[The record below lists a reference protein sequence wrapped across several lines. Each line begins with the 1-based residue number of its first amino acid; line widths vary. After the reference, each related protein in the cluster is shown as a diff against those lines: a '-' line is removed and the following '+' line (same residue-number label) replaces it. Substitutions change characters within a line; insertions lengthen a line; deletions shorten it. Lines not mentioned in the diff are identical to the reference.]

1 MQNPDDEA
9 ASLRG
14 DIEAARQ
21 ALAKA
26 RDEQAHLIALE
37 EEAQDSYIRKL
48 VQSNQRKLD

>member
-1 MQNPDDEA
+1 MQSLEDDA
-9 ASLRG
+9 AFLRG
-14 DIEAARQ
+14 EIEAARQ

-26 RDEQAHLIALE
+26 RDEQARLIALE